1 VYGIS
6 HYESVRKEIVRL
18 LRDERKRR
26 KLSNYAV
33 SKRCGVSQTMLSLV
47 DRGLRNPKIEI
58 LLRIADGIGIKLS
71 FIIEKATNTVVRAE
85 NRKCIAKSR
94 GATEE
99 R

>member
-1 VYGIS
+1 MYGFS

-18 LRDERKRR
+18 LREERKRR

-58 LLRIADGIGIKLS
+58 LLRIADGIGVKLP
-71 FIIEKATNTVVRAE
+71 FIIGKATKTVLR
-85 NRKCIAKSR
+85 RKTGK
-94 GATEE
+94 
-99 R
+99 